1 MLNNFL
7 SELKYFTVKNPSHM
21 QVNFHGTGLVRIHL
35 IDLQEAI
42 SLRQNRQMEPYQQN
56 LANLYCR

>member
-7 SELKYFTVKNPSHM
+7 SELKYFTVKNPSLM
-21 QVNFHGTGLVRIHL
+21 QVNFHGTGLVNIHL

-42 SLRQNRQMEPYQQN
+42 SLRQNRQMEPYQQY
-56 LANLYCR
+56 LADLYCR